1 MSRASEILAITYAV
15 RHRAEYG
22 SPKSVA
28 RARWA
33 RRKKW
38 QSRKDP
44 NRRATGRK

>member
-1 MSRASEILAITYAV
+1 MSRATEIIAITYAV

-22 SPKSVA
+22 SPKNVA

-38 QSRKDP
+38 QTRKSPD
-44 NRRATGRK
+44 RRATGRK